1 MEKKVLVFDV
11 WGDFAHFRRIE
22 TTTSPLTY
30 PFPTGT
36 NISGLVAAIVGLERD
51 SYYEKFS
58 RSDFTFGIRLLNP
71 VKKTRIN
78 LTFINTSHGYCLWDI
93 MRKGFPPRTLI
104 PLELVR
110 NPKYR
115 IFLQLESSLA
125 DIQEK
130 LRKCLKEHE
139 TVFTPYLGITELISN
154 FEFIGEFESKLSKVE
169 GEEDIHSILRIDN
182 AGIVP
187 EEGKRY
193 GRETVPLYMDG
204 SRRVLEYGEVIYEFN
219 GRSIKISKGFYCD
232 VNGEHVVFL

>member
-1 MEKKVLVFDV
+1 MEEKVLVFDI

-51 SYYEKFS
+51 SYYERFS
-58 RSDFTFGIRLLNP
+58 HDNFSFGIRILSP
-71 VKKTRIN
+71 IKKARIN
-78 LTFINTSHGYCLWDI
+78 LTFINTSYGYYLWDI
-93 MRKGFPPRTLI
+93 MRKGFVPRTLI

-110 NPKYR
+110 DPKYR
-115 IFLQLESSLA
+115 IFLRLEAPLI
-125 DIQEK
+125 DIHEK
-130 LRKCLKEHE
+130 LRKYLERHE
-139 TVFTPYLGITELISN
+139 TVYTPYLGITELISN
-154 FEFIGEFESKLSKVE
+154 FEFVGEFGSKLSKVE
-169 GEEDIHSILRIDN
+169 AEEDIHSILKIDN
-182 AGIVP
+182 TGVIP

-193 GRETVPLYMDG
+193 GRETIPLYMDE

-219 GRSIKISKGFYCD
+219 GRSIKINKGSYHD